1 MSTGADMTVDI
12 GGGGGGGPD
21 LNELVKAI
29 VAQSGIMTNLTTS
42 IGELVTKMDS
52 LTKSSGK
59 GQKAQKAS
67 QTADPAT
74 AAQDEGHNRMSEM
87 DSLRK
92 LRRTTARHMTKVND
106 GRSVTIAALDKLTGY
121 QERASR
127 ILKRA
132 VEGGEIGKFGTI
144 AESLQFEWN
153 KLSKAFQKKRQ
164 VIKGIISQQ
173 ASDKQTKKEE
183 EEKNKVLNSEISVIL
198 KSQIALQKLEKQS
211 NLLLKRRN
219 KEGEIT
225 RTLVY
230 TFEDLDNKMD
240 ELKNN
245 IQSLMPE
252 FEFSKPDNLSIIRKS
267 YEDQEGNKKE
277 YDANSEVVQQIFSLD
292 KLIQEQNLLFERS
305 RNLKNITNSLVY
317 TFEDLDKKIQEAAYG
332 LHSDIVN
339 ETYQQRPD
347 NTSKIKQLQK
357 NQIKNKEAETQTDL
371 ENELREATDKFET
384 LYYRLKD
391 GRIITEG
398 LTDKLDNLF
407 KKMDQA
413 RVKAGLASTGK
424 SEKNVAEI
432 KSLREKQ
439 IKEGKTSKETELK
452 NRIQSLIDS
461 FKLAYKSIM
470 DGSKITKGS
479 IESLRKK
486 AAKIAELSNPLM
498 QKSSD
503 PDKVNNFLSKQIV
516 TTIKARDFQVKTK
529 KDEDKKKK
537 QFGTE
542 QSFKREYD
550 SWLHFKNQIAMQ
562 GDTFKASS
570 MSLADWILQL
580 KKFEETAKNRQWG
593 PGKGRQMQGPMF
605 ADLAKTLQGAFDV
618 SMEPK
623 LAKEEKEKSVK
634 APAETFLQSARKQV
648 NPATLG
654 ISVLQTALSS
664 MTGAITGIAGA
675 LLGSPIVA
683 VITAVLAPFQSLMST
698 VGKVI
703 TVLVNWVMI
712 ATGLMGFLKRLELQ
726 LDAFAARMQ
735 LVNDVALSLDTAV
748 QRASSGIATSMANLG
763 SGVVGAVDNIL
774 SNPLTG
780 LLDIVDKISK
790 FVGLVNPGLMDR
802 YNKVL
807 ENLMA
812 LIGSALQ
819 PVVSEITSLLY
830 IFGTQLKPVIGMI
843 GGQLAV
849 AVRAF
854 AMALIPIIPQLIS
867 GLLALAQ
874 TLMKFVADI
883 GVELATNIVEMGTGG
898 DPAKGSRQDR
908 IDNET
913 NARNRKDG
921 IDKDEMSDHYF
932 SLFGRFNLGTSAQ
945 GQAKQEGK
953 ELNRASAT
961 KQVDREIEQERANGA
976 GLVAPAADFM
986 DSAIAK
992 NAKFSSGM
1000 DMGKSSVQKAFESSS
1015 AYGEDPS
1022 DKQTLDAAQA
1032 EFYKNPAAW
1041 VKKAMAGAENKP
1053 RQQVGGNAGGQAGGP
1068 DKLGAMMALMQMGQ
1082 VVAGS
1087 VPALLRDVGIRA

>member
-1 MSTGADMTVDI
+1 MSTGADMKVDI
-12 GGGGGGGPD
+12 EGGGGGGPD
-21 LNELVKAI
+21 LRELVDAI
-29 VAQSGIMTNLTTS
+29 KDQSGIMTNLTTS

-67 QTADPAT
+67 QTADPAI

-144 AESLQFEWN
+144 AESLQFEWD

-164 VIKGIISQQ
+164 VIKGIISEQ
-173 ASDKQTKKEE
+173 ALDKQTKKEE
-183 EEKNKVLNSEISVIL
+183 GEKNKVLNSEISVIL

-230 TFEDLDNKMD
+230 TFEDLDNKMQ
-240 ELKNN
+240 ELKDN

-267 YEDQEGNKKE
+267 YEDQESNKKE
-277 YDANSEVVQQIFSLD
+277 YDASSKVVQQIFSLD

-305 RNLKNITNSLVY
+305 KNLKNITNSLVY
-317 TFEDLDKKIQEAAYG
+317 TFEDLDKKIQEAAFG
-332 LHSDIVN
+332 LPSDIVN
-339 ETYQQRPD
+339 QKRPD
-347 NTSKIKQLQK
+347 NTSSIKQLQK

-391 GRIITEG
+391 GRIITER
-398 LTDKLDNLF
+398 LTDRLDNLF

-413 RVKAGLASTGK
+413 TVKAGYTSTGK
-424 SEKNVAEI
+424 SEKDVAEI

-461 FKLAYKSIM
+461 FKLAYKSIN

-486 AAKIAELSNPLM
+486 AKDIVKMSNPLM
-498 QKSSD
+498 EKSSD
-503 PDKVNNFLSKQIV
+503 PDKINNFLSKQIV
-516 TTIKARDFQVKTK
+516 TTIKARDLQVKTK

-542 QSFKREYD
+542 QSFKKEYD

-562 GDTFKASS
+562 GDTFKGSS
-570 MSLADWILQL
+570 MALADWLLQL
-580 KKFEETAKNRQWG
+580 KKFEETARNRQWG

-623 LAKEEKEKSVK
+623 LAKQEKEKTVK

-698 VGKVI
+698 IGKVI

-854 AMALIPIIPQLIS
+854 AMAILPVIPDLIR

-874 TLMKFVADI
+874 TLIGFVADVGI
-883 GVELATNIVEMGTGG
+883 KLATEGVAANTPDEDPDRGT
-898 DPAKGSRQDR
+898 REER
-908 IDNET
+908 IDKERRRLNKESYANTTFLERVFGGTDFLQMNEQIAT
-913 NARNRKDG
+913 GN
-921 IDKDEMSDHYF
+921 IDRTIAAE
-932 SLFGRFNLGTSAQ
+932 
-945 GQAKQEGK
+945 QAGEIAKKPAVVQE
-953 ELNRASAT
+953 
-961 KQVDREIEQERANGA
+961 
-976 GLVAPAADFM
+976 DFM

-1000 DMGKSSVQKAFESSS
+1000 DIGKSSVQKAFEASSS
-1015 AYGEDPS
+1015 YGEDPS

-1068 DKLGAMMALMQMGQ
+1068 GKLGAMMALMQMGQ